1 MRKKI
6 AVALIGVLCM
16 AGCNKQADFDD
27 RCVKEARE
35 QTLRLCPRKMAEGI
49 ILDSITYKKDGRVFE
64 YCYTMN
70 DSLYSQQL
78 INQAKDKLREG
89 LKKEILNSIE
99 LKKYKENDV
108 VFRYVYMGKFTK
120 KPVLEFVF
128 APKEY
133 KVKK

>member
-1 MRKKI
+1 MRKRMVI
-6 AVALIGVLCM
+6 VLMGILCIT
-16 AGCNKQADFDD
+16 GCNKQAGFDD

-49 ILDSITYKKDGRVFE
+49 ILDSITYKKEGRVFE
-64 YCYTMN
+64 YYYTMN

-120 KPVLEFVF
+120 KTVLEFVF
-128 APKEY
+128 VPKEY